1 MMFRIGIQVGFPYS
15 LNSDMLA
22 YHLLETCNPSLAWWP
37 EVLDRGVN
45 NFFSPGNL
53 CEGVGMFELQ
63 CSSWIGHIGTTREF
77 NLNSYTQI
85 LRVSPGWN
93 APAREIWTRTET
105 SGVTIAGQHA
115 VLLVYKHIC
124 TPPTPSLTSSP
135 HPHQTMANAHIC
147 TN

>member
-22 YHLLETCNPSLAWWP
+22 YHLLEMCNPSLAWWP

-53 CEGVGMFELQ
+53 CEEVGMFELQ
-63 CSSWIGHIGTTREF
+63 CSRWMGHIGTTR
-77 NLNSYTQI
+77 SYTQI

-115 VLLVYKHIC
+115 VLLVWCTHSLSYFF
-124 TPPTPSLTSSP
+124 TPPSSD
-135 HPHQTMANAHIC
+135 HGRCAYLYKLA
-147 TN
+147 